1 MRESRRLTSD
11 RTTWIYR
18 FIGLVVVLI
27 CAILALSLYARKSIS
42 SEMTK
47 MQQQYLAKYA
57 LGISESILDPID
69 AAADQLYT
77 MMRIVNQDDSD
88 RIQSELYSI
97 VDSSSGEVNDIVLYQ
112 HADQP
117 GTMMEITPFNSRS
130 VLQSETKW
138 NEYFEN
144 RYLSQILSGFIA
156 YQITILDAYRDAMAL
171 STYLPVMIRFNDTD
185 GKSVNYGIITF
196 NLTTILNNL
205 GENFELNIS
214 TQETQSVV
222 SVYDQQYRLLETSE
236 NLDKYNVPVLS
247 YTPELERFTAYD
259 KELGLFSHKEDDC
272 LTMLAY
278 SHEFGLYFSVRVP
291 STIIVTSSRNVALYV
306 ILIGFFCVL
315 VLVFAVPFI
324 IHVFRDRQLHEQ
336 MEVESRFEALQAKM
350 NPHFLFNTL
359 DSLVYTIEDDDKKQA
374 LNCVK
379 SLSYILHS
387 DLREERKEI
396 PLTNEIRYIRNYVN
410 LQGIRYKDRFTF
422 DFEIELT
429 DVDIDNLMIL
439 KHTIQPLVENSFK
452 HGVFQGARQT
462 QITVAFENTAKA
474 LVVTV
479 SDNGNGIDEES
490 RRQLDR
496 LLQAQKTGTRGK
508 HIGLTN
514 INQRIK
520 MLYGQQFGLSLP
532 PCETGFTVKML
543 LPLLENTHAIV

>member
-1 MRESRRLTSD
+1 
-11 RTTWIYR
+11 
-18 FIGLVVVLI
+18 
-27 CAILALSLYARKSIS
+27 
-42 SEMTK
+42 MTK
-47 MQQQYLAKYA
+47 MQQQYLAKYT

-69 AAADQLYT
+69 TAAEHLYT
-77 MMRIVNQDDSD
+77 MMRIVDQEDPD

-97 VDSSSGEVNDIVLYQ
+97 VVSSNGEINDIMLYQ
-112 HADQP
+112 HTDQA
-117 GTMMEITPFNSRS
+117 GKLFEITPFSS
-130 VLQSETKW
+130 QTVLQSETKW
-138 NEYFEN
+138 NDYFEN
-144 RYLSQILSGFIA
+144 RFLSQILSGFID

-171 STYLPVMIRFNDTD
+171 STYLPVMIRFNDYS
-185 GKSVNYGIITF
+185 GNSVNYGIITF
-196 NLTTILNNL
+196 NLTSILGNL
-205 GENFELNIS
+205 SENFKLNIS

-222 SVYDQQYRLLETSE
+222 SVFDQQYRLLETSA
-236 NLDKYNVPVLS
+236 NLSKHVDSVLG
-247 YTPELERFTAYD
+247 YTSELEKFTAYD
-259 KELGLFSHKEDDC
+259 KKLGLFSLKGDDY

-278 SHEFGLYFSVRVP
+278 SHEFGLYFSVQVP
-291 STIIVTSSRNVALYV
+291 STTINTSSRNVALYV

-315 VLVFAVPFI
+315 VLVFAIPFI
-324 IHVFRDRQLHEQ
+324 IRVFHDRQIHDQ

-379 SLSYILHS
+379 SLSYILHA

-410 LQGIRYKDRFTF
+410 LQAIRYKDRFSF
-422 DFEIELT
+422 NFKIELT
-429 DVDIDNLMIL
+429 DVAIDSLIIL

-452 HGVFQGARQT
+452 HGVFQGMRQT
-462 QITVAFENTAKA
+462 QIVVTFSNTAKT

-490 RRQLDR
+490 RIRMDRQLQIQSR
-496 LLQAQKTGTRGK
+496 KVRPESQGK

-520 MLYGQQFGLSLP
+520 LLYGHGYGLSLP
-532 PCETGFTVKML
+532 PVETGFIVRMV
-543 LPLLENTHAIV
+543 LPLQENAQNLD